1 MRSQKVVGRAEGEHE
16 QYRPVRVGRLSRV
29 LTRLGHLRIRTRF
42 FLGLAV
48 LTLVAVAGGV
58 AGFLGLEGMNR
69 LLAARSDEEL
79 AMVGQLAEARARLTE
94 AMSGVGQAQASR
106 DAEALS
112 SLLSEIERATRNLDR
127 LIAEGR
133 EREQRLAEIGR
144 HRYVTAVTWLT
155 LLTALAVA
163 LSLALVFLYNRI
175 VATPL
180 HSLVG
185 ALERVAAGDLTVSL
199 RHRSR
204 DEIGQVAVATG
215 QMVERLRGAGAQ
227 MVQHERLRTL
237 GEVSASVA
245 HKFNN
250 LLAVTLGQA
259 ELLQVDASA
268 PQEGLET
275 IRRAAL
281 EGRETVRRLQHFT
294 KSGAY
299 REEPAWVVPHEAVD
313 EVIASVM
320 PAWEAKARERG
331 VKYEVVTDY
340 APAPPVRLPVS
351 ALTEVLQNLLL
362 NALEAMPA
370 GGRVR
375 IRVAADHQ
383 HVLFAVSDTGE
394 GIPPAVRARI
404 FDPFFTTKPAPASG
418 LGLSICS
425 RIMLNLRGTVAVE
438 TVPRQGSTFTVRL
451 PLPRDVG
458 KPVETRPAGA
468 RPMPNPARI
477 LVIDDEPQVADTL
490 AQLLSGA
497 GHVVETALNGAVGI
511 ERYRQRRFD
520 CVVTDLVMPGLTG
533 LTVGRAIKDQDPGA
547 YVILLTAQAEQLE
560 AGQTEA
566 AGIDRLMTKPVS
578 REQLLRMFESDH
590 TMAKELAMETS
601 CPRR

>member
-1 MRSQKVVGRAEGEHE
+1 MRSQKILGRVKGEHE
-16 QYRPVRVGRLSRV
+16 EYRPARAGHAWRVMSGLR
-29 LTRLGHLRIRTRF
+29 GLRIRTRF
-42 FLGLAV
+42 FLGLAL
-48 LTLVAVAGGV
+48 LTLVAVAGGLV
-58 AGFLGLEGMNR
+58 GFLSLTGMNR
-69 LLAARSDEEL
+69 LLEAKHADDR
-79 AMVGQLAEARARLTE
+79 AMVGELAETRSRLAEAV
-94 AMSGVGQAQASR
+94 SGLGQSHDLG
-106 DAEALS
+106 DAVVLS
-112 SLLSEIERATRNLDR
+112 GGLSEAEQAARNLDQ
-127 LIAEGR
+127 LIEKGR
-133 EREQRLAEIGR
+133 QREQRLAEAGR

-155 LLTALAVA
+155 LLTGLTVT

-175 VATPL
+175 VARPL
-180 HSLVG
+180 HSLVD

-227 MVQHERLRTL
+227 MGQHERLRTL

-299 REEPAWVVPHEAVD
+299 REEPVWVVPHEAVD

-320 PAWEAKARERG
+320 PAWETKARERG
-331 VKYEVVTDY
+331 VKYAVVPDY
-340 APAPPVRLPVS
+340 APAPPVRVPVS

-394 GIPPAVRARI
+394 GIPPEVRARI

-438 TVPRQGSTFTVRL
+438 TVARQGSTFTVRL
-451 PLPRDVG
+451 PLPRGVG
-458 KPVETRPAGA
+458 VPTETRPAAA
-468 RPMPNPARI
+468 RAMPNPARI

-490 AQLLSGA
+490 ARLLSGA
-497 GHVVETALNGAVGI
+497 GHMVETALNGAAGI

-533 LTVGRAIKDQDPGA
+533 LTVGRAIKDHDPGA
-547 YVILLTAQAEQLE
+547 YVILLTAQAERVD
-560 AGQTEA
+560 ADQTAA
-566 AGIDRLMTKPVS
+566 AGIDRLVTKPVG
-578 REQLLRMFESDH
+578 REQLLQMFESDH
-590 TMAKELAMETS
+590 AMATERAMETS